1 MAIHTEGV
9 AARSLLTSEKPTV
22 EIVETVKPL
31 ELRTVTDLLLR
42 RVEEAP
48 DVDVLAY
55 PATARGR
62 DDYVNYTAKDLD
74 RFADEA
80 ARKYAQAG
88 LLPEN
93 PSSSQAEVVA
103 LLANSDLNYVVSMF
117 ALSRMGF
124 AVLYLSTRLSPEAY
138 VNLLKKT
145 DCHRIVVADRYGD
158 AAAQINAHSDSPVS
172 TFGILDK
179 ADYDVAEPSGERF
192 PVFSHPNAGQR
203 ISFIVHSSG
212 STGLPK
218 PIFQTH
224 AACIS
229 NYSSGIPYRA
239 FLTLPLFHNHGIS
252 TLFRAIYA
260 GNRIAIYNAN
270 LPLSGTTLV
279 RAMNATEPGSLHCV
293 PYALKLLAETEGGI
307 EALQR
312 LKLVLYGGS
321 SCPDDLGDRLVEAGV
336 YLVGHYGATEMGQLM
351 TSFREPGDKYW
362 NYMRPLASAKPW
374 LRMIP
379 IAGDVYECVVLD
391 GLPSKVLS
399 NSDDPAP
406 NSYRTR
412 DTFVPHPTIPD
423 AWRYLGRLDDR
434 VTLVNGEKVLPI
446 PYENHIREHELVQ
459 EVVVFGVGKSIPGL
473 VIVPS
478 ENAKGLS
485 REDILKTLGPV
496 IEQANARAEAFGR
509 VSPEMIEVVDVGT
522 EYPRTDKGT
531 VIRAAFYKQFDALI
545 EDVYRRFD
553 APKDTVSRNAGGN
566 GDGNGNGNGG
576 GELLTLNLSQLEDHL
591 LDLFRSTLG
600 FPKVDKDTDFFEAGV
615 DSLQASTA
623 RGHIQRGV
631 DLGGKSLGQNV
642 VFEYPNVLS
651 LSRHLYSLR
660 TGESVV
666 DAEDEIDVMRRL
678 IAKYSD
684 FDERKP
690 GSVTPDGETVILT
703 GATGSLGAHLL
714 AQVVRQPY
722 VKAVYCL
729 ARASSA
735 EEAESRVLQ
744 SVTSK
749 GLGLSD
755 GDRAKVRYLPTN
767 LSLPDLGLPADAVAE
782 LRRTL
787 TTVIHSAWAVNF
799 NLGVASF
806 EAQHIRGVHNLLN
819 FCLATETVRPARLF
833 FCSSVSAAAGTPIPA
848 RVRET
853 YVENLAHAQ
862 NMGYARSKVVTE
874 HVVKAAAA
882 KTGMVARVL
891 RLGQIVGDSEGGVW
905 NQTEAIPLMIRSA
918 KVIKALP
925 ALEETPSWMPAD
937 KMALAVLELARLT
950 GPRCTSCGAAPSS
963 PDDEDADLV
972 YQVQNPRLFHWTFDF
987 LRALRAAGLEF
998 QIVSQREWVRR
1009 LRESDP
1015 DPERNPTYKLL
1026 RFFEDKYDNDKPGRQ
1041 GLVFETERTGRSS
1054 AAVGDGWDVV
1064 GSGLVEKMVR
1074 WMETQW

>member
-9 AARSLLTSEKPTV
+9 IPRSILTSEKPTV
-22 EIVETVKPL
+22 EIVETVKPI
-31 ELRTVTDLLLR
+31 ELNTVTDLLLK
-42 RVEEAP
+42 RVDEAP

-93 PSSSQAEVVA
+93 PSSNQAEVVA
-103 LLANSDLNYVVSMF
+103 LLANSDINYVVSMF

-138 VNLLKKT
+138 SNLLEKT
-145 DCHRIVVADRYGD
+145 NCSRIVISERYSD
-158 AAAQINAHSDSPVS
+158 MAAQINAESPIT
-172 TFGILDK
+172 TFSILDK
-179 ADYDVAEPSGERF
+179 ADYDLPTPSGDRF
-192 PVFSHPNAGQR
+192 PVFTHPDAGKR

-252 TLFRAIYA
+252 TLFRAIVA
-260 GNRIAIYNAN
+260 GHRIAIYNAN

-279 RAMNATEPGSLHCV
+279 KAMNATEPGSLHCV

-379 IAGDVYECVVLD
+379 IAGDVHECVVLD
-391 GLPSKVLS
+391 GLPSKVMS

-459 EVVVFGVGKSIPGL
+459 EVVVFGVDKSIPGL
-473 VIVPS
+473 VIIPS

-485 REDILKTLGPV
+485 KEDILKTLSPV
-496 IEQANARAEAFGR
+496 INEANARAEAFGR
-509 VSPEMIEVVDVGT
+509 VSPEMIEVVDIGT

-531 VIRAAFYKQFDALI
+531 VIRAGFYKQFADLI
-545 EDVYRRFD
+545 EDVYRRFE
-553 APKDTVSRNAGGN
+553 APKDDVA
-566 GDGNGNGNGG
+566 G
-576 GELLTLNLSQLEDHL
+576 GELLTLDLPQLQDYL
-591 LDLFRSTLG
+591 VNLFRSTLG
-600 FPKVDKDTDFFEAGV
+600 FTKVEKDTDFFEAGV

-631 DLGGKSLGQNV
+631 DIGGKTLGQNV

-651 LSRHLYSLR
+651 LSKHVYALR
-660 TGESVV
+660 TGESV
-666 DAEDEIDVMRRL
+666 DIEDEIEVMRKL

-684 FDERKP
+684 FPERKP
-690 GSVTPDGETVILT
+690 GTIAPEGETVVLT

-722 VKAVYCL
+722 VKTVYCL
-729 ARASSA
+729 ARASSP
-735 EEAESRVLQ
+735 EEAESRVLA
-744 SVTSK
+744 SLAPK
-749 GLGLSD
+749 GLSLSETD
-755 GDRAKVRYLPTN
+755 KTKVRYLPTN
-767 LSLPDLGLPADAVAE
+767 LSLPDLGIPAEAAAE
-782 LRRTL
+782 LRKSL

-819 FCLATETVRPARLF
+819 FCLSTETVAPARLF
-833 FCSSVSAAAGTPIPA
+833 FCSSISAAAGTPIPA
-848 RVRET
+848 RVKET
-853 YVENLAHAQ
+853 YVENLEHAQ

-874 HVVKAAAA
+874 HIVKAAAT
-882 KTGMVARVL
+882 KTGMTARVL

-950 GPRCTSCGAAPSS
+950 GPRCTSCGAPPSS
-963 PDDEDADLV
+963 PDDADLDLV

-987 LRALRAAGLEF
+987 LRALRDAGLEF

-1026 RFFEDKYDNDKPGRQ
+1026 GFFEDKYDNDRPGRQ
-1041 GLVFETERTGRSS
+1041 GLVFETERTGARS

-1064 GSGLVEKMVR
+1064 GSGLVERMVR

>member
-9 AARSLLTSEKPTV
+9 VSRSILSSEKPTV
-22 EIVETVKPL
+22 EIVETVKPVEPI

-42 RVEEAP
+42 RVQEAP

-55 PATARGR
+55 PATARGK

-93 PSSSQAEVVA
+93 PAASQAEVVA

-138 VNLLKKT
+138 ANLLKKT
-145 DCHRIVVADRYGD
+145 NCNRIVISDRYSD
-158 AAAQINAHSDSPVS
+158 MASQINEQSPIS
-172 TFGILDK
+172 TFSILDK
-179 ADYDVAEPSGERF
+179 ADYDLPNPSGERF
-192 PVFSHPNAGQR
+192 PVFTHPNSLQR
-203 ISFIVHSSG
+203 MSFIVHSSG

-224 AACIS
+224 GACIS

-279 RAMNATEPGSLHCV
+279 KAMDATEPGSLHCV
-293 PYALKLLAETEGGI
+293 PYALKLLAETEGGV
-307 EALQR
+307 EALKR

-362 NYMRPLASAKPW
+362 NYMRPLPSAKPW

-379 IAGDVYECVVLD
+379 IGGDVYECVVLD

-399 NSDDPAP
+399 NSDDPEP
-406 NSYRTR
+406 NCYRTR

-446 PYENHIREHELVQ
+446 PFENHIREHELVQ

-473 VIVPS
+473 IIIPS

-485 REDILKTLGPV
+485 KEEILNTLSPV
-496 IEQANARAEAFGR
+496 IAEANDRAEAFGR
-509 VSPEMIEVVDVGT
+509 VSPEMIEVVDIGT

-531 VIRAAFYKQFDALI
+531 VIRAAFYKQFNDLI
-545 EDVYRRFD
+545 EEVYRRFE
-553 APKDTVSRNAGGN
+553 APKDDVA
-566 GDGNGNGNGG
+566 G
-576 GELLTLNLSQLEDHL
+576 GELVTLDLPQLEDHI
-591 LDLFRSTLG
+591 LDLFRTKLG
-600 FPKVDKDTDFFEAGV
+600 FTSLEKETDFFEAGV

-631 DLGGKSLGQNV
+631 NVGGKTLAQNV

-651 LSRHLYSLR
+651 LSKHIHALR
-660 TGESVV
+660 TGETVQ
-666 DAEDEIDVMRRL
+666 AENEIEVMKKL

-684 FDERKP
+684 FNERKP
-690 GSVTPDGETVILT
+690 GTITPQGETVVLT
-703 GATGSLGAHLL
+703 GATGSLGAHIL
-714 AQVVRQPY
+714 AQVVRQSY
-722 VKAVYCL
+722 VKNVYCL
-729 ARASSA
+729 ARASSPD
-735 EEAESRVLQ
+735 EAESRVQASLA
-744 SVTSK
+744 SK
-749 GLGLSD
+749 GLALSD
-755 GDRAKVRYLPTN
+755 RDKAKVKYLPTN
-767 LSLPDLGLPADAVAE
+767 LGLPDLGLAEDAATE
-782 LRRTL
+782 LRKSL

-819 FCLATETVRPARLF
+819 FCLSTETVNPARLY
-833 FCSSVSAAAGTPIPA
+833 FCSSISAAAGTPIPA
-848 RVRET
+848 TIKET
-853 YVENLAHAQ
+853 YVENLEHAQ

-874 HVVKAAAA
+874 HIVKAAAT
-882 KTGMVARVL
+882 KTGMTARVL

-925 ALEETPSWMPAD
+925 ALDETPSWMPAD

-950 GPRCTSCGAAPSS
+950 GPRCESCGAPAS
-963 PDDEDADLV
+963 PDDADLDLV

-1015 DPERNPTYKLL
+1015 NPETNPTYKLL
-1026 RFFEDKYDNDKPGRQ
+1026 GFFEEKYDNDKPGRQ
-1041 GLVFETERTGRSS
+1041 GLVFETQRTGEKSP
-1054 AAVGDGWDVV
+1054 AVGEGWDVV
-1064 GSGLVEKMVR
+1064 GSGLVEKMLR

>member
-9 AARSLLTSEKPTV
+9 ATRSILTSEKPTV
-22 EIVETVKPL
+22 EIVETVKPI

-80 ARKYAQAG
+80 ARQYAQAG
-88 LLPEN
+88 LLPEA
-93 PSSSQAEVVA
+93 PASSQAEVVA
-103 LLANSDLNYVVSMF
+103 LLANSDINYVVSMF

-145 DCHRIVVADRYGD
+145 DCNKIRHGCADQR
-158 AAAQINAHSDSPVS
+158 AVPIS
-172 TFGILDK
+172 TFNILDK
-179 ADYDVAEPSGERF
+179 TEYDLPTPSGDRF
-192 PVFSHPNAGQR
+192 PVFTHPNAGQR

-279 RAMNATEPGSLHCV
+279 KAMNATEPGSLHCV
-293 PYALKLLAETEGGI
+293 PYALKLLVETEGGI
-307 EALQR
+307 EALKR

-391 GLPSKVLS
+391 GLPSKVMS
-399 NSDDPAP
+399 NSDDPEP

-473 VIVPS
+473 IIIPS
-478 ENAKGLS
+478 ENAKDLS
-485 REDILKTLGPV
+485 KEEILKTLSPV
-496 IEQANARAEAFGR
+496 IEEANARAEAFGR
-509 VSPEMIEVVDVGT
+509 VSPEMIEVVDIGT

-531 VIRAAFYKQFDALI
+531 VIRAAFYKQFGDLI
-545 EDVYRRFD
+545 EDVYRRFE
-553 APKDTVSRNAGGN
+553 APKDDVAGG
-566 GDGNGNGNGG
+566 D
-576 GELLTLNLSQLEDHL
+576 LLTLDLPQLEDHL
-591 LDLFRSTLG
+591 LDIFRSKLG
-600 FPKVDKDTDFFEAGV
+600 FSKVEKDTDFFEAGV

-631 DLGGKSLGQNV
+631 DLGGKTLGQNV

-651 LSRHLYSLR
+651 LSKHVYSLR
-660 TGESVV
+660 TGESM
-666 DAEDEIDVMRRL
+666 DAEDEIEFMKKL
-678 IAKYSD
+678 IAKYSN
-684 FDERKP
+684 FNERNPGTIKP
-690 GSVTPDGETVILT
+690 EG
-703 GATGSLGAHLL
+703 LL
-714 AQVVRQPY
+714 PRPRFVP
-722 VKAVYCL
+722 
-729 ARASSA
+729 
-735 EEAESRVLQ
+735 EEAERRVIA

-749 GLGLSD
+749 GLSLSD
-755 GDRAKVRYLPTN
+755 SDKAKIKYLPTN
-767 LSLPDLGLPADAVAE
+767 LSLPDLGLPEDAIAE
-782 LRRTL
+782 LRKTL

-819 FCLATETVRPARLF
+819 FCLNTETVKPARLF

-848 RVRET
+848 RIRET
-853 YVENLAHAQ
+853 YVENLEHAQ

-874 HVVKAAAA
+874 HVVKAAAT

-937 KMALAVLELARLT
+937 KMALAVLELAGLT
-950 GPRCTSCGAAPSS
+950 GPRCTSCGAPPST
-963 PDDEDADLV
+963 PNDTDLNLV
-972 YQVQNPRLFHWTFDF
+972 YQVQNPRIFHWTFDF

-1026 RFFEDKYDNDKPGRQ
+1026 GFFEEKYDNDKPGRQ
-1041 GLVFETERTGRSS
+1041 GLVFETERTGQVSP
-1054 AAVGDGWDVV
+1054 AVGDGWDVI
-1064 GSGLVEKMVR
+1064 GSGLVDKMVR

>member
-9 AARSLLTSEKPTV
+9 TPRSILTSEKPTV
-22 EIVETVKPL
+22 EIVETVKPI

-55 PATARGR
+55 PASARGR

-93 PSSSQAEVVA
+93 PGSSQAEVVA
-103 LLANSDLNYVVSMF
+103 LLANSDINYVVAMF

-145 DCHRIVVADRYGD
+145 NCNRIVISDRY
-158 AAAQINAHSDSPVS
+158 APVASQINEQYPIK

-179 ADYDVAEPSGERF
+179 ADYDLPAPSGERF
-192 PVFSHPNAGQR
+192 PVFTHPNASQR
-203 ISFIVHSSG
+203 MCFIVHSSG

-279 RAMNATEPGSLHCV
+279 KAMEATEPGSLHCV

-307 EALQR
+307 EALKR

-321 SCPDDLGDRLVEAGV
+321 SCPDDLGDRLVEEGV

-351 TSFREPGDKYW
+351 TSFREPGDKFW
-362 NYMRPLASAKPW
+362 NYMRPLPSAKPW
-374 LRMIP
+374 LRMIE
-379 IAGDVYECVVLD
+379 IAEGVYECVVLD
-391 GLPSKVLS
+391 GLPSKVMS

-412 DTFVPHPTIPD
+412 DTFVPHPTIHD

-446 PYENHIREHELVQ
+446 PYENHIREQELVQ

-473 VIVPS
+473 VIIPS
-478 ENAKGLS
+478 ESAKGMSKDEIIAAL
-485 REDILKTLGPV
+485 TPV
-496 IEQANARAEAFGR
+496 IEEANARAEAFGR
-509 VSPEMIEVVDVGT
+509 VSREMIEVVDVGT

-531 VIRAAFYKQFDALI
+531 VIRAAFYKQFADLI
-545 EDVYRRFD
+545 EDVYRRFE
-553 APKDTVSRNAGGN
+553 APKDDAEGGA
-566 GDGNGNGNGG
+566 
-576 GELLTLNLSQLEDHL
+576 ELVTLDLPQLEDHL
-591 LDLFRSTLG
+591 LDLFRTKLG
-600 FPKVDKDTDFFEAGV
+600 FASLEKGTDFFEAGV

-631 DLGGKSLGQNV
+631 NLGGKTLGQNV
-642 VFEYPNVLS
+642 VFEFPNVLS
-651 LSRHLYSLR
+651 LARHVHALR
-660 TGESVV
+660 TGENAE
-666 DAEDEIDVMRRL
+666 AEDEIELMKRL

-684 FDERKP
+684 FSERKP
-690 GSVTPDGETVILT
+690 GTVTPDGETVVLT

-714 AQVVRQPY
+714 HQVVQQPY

-729 ARASSA
+729 ARAASA
-735 EEAESRVLQ
+735 EEAHSRVVS

-749 GLGLSD
+749 GLSLSD
-755 GDRAKVRYLPTN
+755 ADWAKVRCLPTN
-767 LSLPDLGLPADAVAE
+767 LSQPDLGLSSDETAE
-782 LRRTL
+782 LRRSL

-819 FCLATETVRPARLF
+819 FCLATETVNPARF
-833 FCSSVSAAAGTPIPA
+833 YFCSSISAAAGTPIPA
-848 RVRET
+848 RIAET
-853 YVENLAHAQ
+853 YVENLHHAQ

-874 HVVKAAAA
+874 HVVKAAATR
-882 KTGMVARVL
+882 TGMTARVL
-891 RLGQIVGDSEGGVW
+891 RLGQIVGDSVGGVW

-925 ALEETPSWMPAD
+925 ALDETPSWMPAD

-950 GPRCTSCGAAPSS
+950 GPRCHSCGAPPAS
-963 PDDEDADLV
+963 PDDADLDLV
-972 YQVQNPRLFHWTFDF
+972 YQVQNPALFHWTFDF

-1009 LRESDP
+1009 LRESEP
-1015 DPERNPTYKLL
+1015 DPARNPTYKLL
-1026 RFFEDKYDNDKPGRQ
+1026 GFFEEKYDNDRPGRE
-1041 GLVFETERTGRSS
+1041 GLVFETKRTGERSP
-1054 AAVGDGWDVV
+1054 AVGAGWDVV

>member
-9 AARSLLTSEKPTV
+9 ATRSILTSEKPTV
-22 EIVETVKPL
+22 EIVETVKPI

-80 ARKYAQAG
+80 ARQYAQAG
-88 LLPEN
+88 LLPEA
-93 PSSSQAEVVA
+93 PASSQAEVVA
-103 LLANSDLNYVVSMF
+103 LLANSDINYVVSMF

-145 DCHRIVVADRYGD
+145 DCNKIVIADRYSD
-158 AAAQINAHSDSPVS
+158 TAAQINAQSPIS
-172 TFGILDK
+172 TFNILDK
-179 ADYDVAEPSGERF
+179 TEYDLPTPSGDRF
-192 PVFSHPNAGQR
+192 PVFTHPNAGQR

-279 RAMNATEPGSLHCV
+279 KAMNATEPGSLHCV
-293 PYALKLLAETEGGI
+293 PYALKLLVETEGGI
-307 EALQR
+307 EALKR

-391 GLPSKVLS
+391 GLPSKVMS
-399 NSDDPAP
+399 NSDDPEP

-473 VIVPS
+473 IIIPS
-478 ENAKGLS
+478 ENAKDLS
-485 REDILKTLGPV
+485 KEEILKTLSPV
-496 IEQANARAEAFGR
+496 IEEANARAEAFGR
-509 VSPEMIEVVDVGT
+509 VSPEMIEVVDIGT

-531 VIRAAFYKQFDALI
+531 VIRAAFYKQFGYLI
-545 EDVYRRFD
+545 EDVYRRFE
-553 APKDTVSRNAGGN
+553 APKDDVAGG
-566 GDGNGNGNGG
+566 D
-576 GELLTLNLSQLEDHL
+576 LLTLDLPQLEDHL
-591 LDLFRSTLG
+591 LDIFRSKLG
-600 FPKVDKDTDFFEAGV
+600 FSKVEKDTDFFEAGV

-631 DLGGKSLGQNV
+631 DLGGKTLGQNV

-651 LSRHLYSLR
+651 LSKHVYSLR
-660 TGESVV
+660 TGESM
-666 DAEDEIDVMRRL
+666 DAEDEIEFMKKL
-678 IAKYSD
+678 IAKYSN
-684 FDERKP
+684 FNERNPGTIKP
-690 GSVTPDGETVILT
+690 EGETVVLT

-714 AQVVRQPY
+714 TQVVHRPY
-722 VKAVYCL
+722 VKKVYCL
-729 ARASSA
+729 ARASSP
-735 EEAESRVLQ
+735 EEAERRVIA

-749 GLGLSD
+749 GLSLSD
-755 GDRAKVRYLPTN
+755 SDKAKIKYLPTN
-767 LSLPDLGLPADAVAE
+767 LSLPDLGLPEDAIAE
-782 LRRTL
+782 LRKTL

-819 FCLATETVRPARLF
+819 FCLNTETVKPARLF

-848 RVRET
+848 RIRET
-853 YVENLAHAQ
+853 YVENLEHAQ

-874 HVVKAAAA
+874 HVVKAAAT

-937 KMALAVLELARLT
+937 KMALAVLELAGLT
-950 GPRCTSCGAAPSS
+950 GPRCTSCGAPPST
-963 PDDEDADLV
+963 PNDTDLNLV
-972 YQVQNPRLFHWTFDF
+972 YQVQNPRIFHWTFDF

-1026 RFFEDKYDNDKPGRQ
+1026 GFFEEKYDNDKPGRQ
-1041 GLVFETERTGRSS
+1041 GLVFETERTGQVSP
-1054 AAVGDGWDVV
+1054 AVGDGWDVI
-1064 GSGLVEKMVR
+1064 GSGLVDKMVR

>member
-1 MAIHTEGV
+1 MAIHREGV
-9 AARSLLTSEKPTV
+9 VARSLLTSEKPTV
-22 EIVETVKPL
+22 EIVETVKPV
-31 ELRTVTDLLLR
+31 EQPRTVTDLLLR

-93 PSSSQAEVVA
+93 PNSAQAEVIA
-103 LLANSDLNYVVSMF
+103 LLANSDINYVVTMF

-145 DCHRIVVADRYGD
+145 NCNRIVISDRYSSI
-158 AAAQINAHSDSPVS
+158 ASEISEQYPISSFS
-172 TFGILDK
+172 ILDRV
-179 ADYDVAEPSGERF
+179 DYDLPTPSGERF
-192 PVFSHPNAGQR
+192 PIFSHPNASQR

-224 AACIS
+224 AACVS

-252 TLFRAIYA
+252 TLFRAIVA
-260 GNRIAIYNAN
+260 GHRIAIYNAS

-279 RAMNATEPGSLHCV
+279 KAMAATEPGSLHCV

-307 EALQR
+307 EALKK

-321 SCPDDLGDRLVEAGV
+321 SCPDDLGDRLVKEGV

-391 GLPSKVLS
+391 GLPSKVMS

-473 VIVPS
+473 IIIPS
-478 ENAKGLS
+478 ENAKDLS
-485 REDILKTLGPV
+485 KEEILKTLSPV

-509 VSPEMIEVVDVGT
+509 VSPEMIEVVDIGT

-531 VIRAAFYKQFDALI
+531 VIRAAFYKQFADLI
-545 EDVYRRFD
+545 EDVYRRFE
-553 APKDTVSRNAGGN
+553 APTDDVA
-566 GDGNGNGNGG
+566 G
-576 GELLTLNLSQLEDHL
+576 GELVTLDLPQLEDHL
-591 LDLFRSTLG
+591 LDLFRSKLG
-600 FPKVDKDTDFFEAGV
+600 FETLQKDTDFFEAGV

-631 DLGGKSLGQNV
+631 NLGGKTLGQNV
-642 VFEYPNVLS
+642 VFEFPNVVTLAK
-651 LSRHLYSLR
+651 HVHSLR
-660 TGESVV
+660 TGEAAE
-666 DAEDEIDVMRRL
+666 AEDEIEVMRKL

-684 FDERKP
+684 FSERKP
-690 GSVTPDGETVILT
+690 GSITPDGETVVLT

-722 VKAVYCL
+722 VKTIYCL
-729 ARASSA
+729 ARAASPS
-735 EEAESRVLQ
+735 EAESRVLA
-744 SVTSK
+744 SLIPK
-749 GLGLSD
+749 GLVLSD
-755 GDRAKVRYLPTN
+755 AEKAKVKYLPTN
-767 LSLPDLGLPADAVAE
+767 LGQAHLGLTPEAAAE
-782 LRRTL
+782 LRKTL

-819 FCLATETVRPARLF
+819 FCLGTETVNPARF
-833 FCSSVSAAAGTPIPA
+833 YFCSSISAAAGTPIPA
-848 RVRET
+848 RVKET
-853 YVENLAHAQ
+853 YVENLEHAQ

-874 HVVKAAAA
+874 HVVKAAAT
-882 KTGMVARVL
+882 KTGMTARVL

-925 ALEETPSWMPAD
+925 ALDETPSWMPAD
-937 KMALAVLELARLT
+937 KMALAVLQLANLT
-950 GPRCTSCGAAPSS
+950 GTRCSSCGAPPAS
-963 PDDEDADLV
+963 PDDADLSLV
-972 YQVQNPRLFHWTFDF
+972 YQVQNPTLFHWTFDF
-987 LRALRAAGLEF
+987 LRALRAARLEF

-1009 LRESDP
+1009 LRDSDP

-1026 RFFEDKYDNDKPGRQ
+1026 RFFEEKYDNDRPGRE
-1041 GLVFETERTGRSS
+1041 GLVFETQRTGERSP
-1054 AAVGDGWDVV
+1054 AVGEGWDVV